1 MTLAL
6 FFLGWFAI
14 SLLLGAAWAAT
25 ASTRRCGMDTLY
37 PLVSDRADE
46 PAQTTRQPDQARKQ
60 PVRVGGASTYS
71 SDSIAS

>member
-37 PLVSDRADE
+37 PS
-46 PAQTTRQPDQARKQ
+46 
-60 PVRVGGASTYS
+60 
-71 SDSIAS
+71 